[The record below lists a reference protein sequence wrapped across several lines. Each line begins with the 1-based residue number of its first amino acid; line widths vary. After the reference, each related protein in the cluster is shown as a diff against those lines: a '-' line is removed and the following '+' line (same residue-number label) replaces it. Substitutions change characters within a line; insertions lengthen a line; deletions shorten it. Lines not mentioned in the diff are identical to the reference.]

1 MGYPQPR
8 IPSPNSLRLASHAIL
23 AGAATI
29 LLLLSAQAGGT
40 SQPRTHTSRI
50 PHRRV
55 HHRAFLP
62 PTRLYYHRSSAARI
76 LAVPALPPPRPIKPR
91 IPTAAVLYQRSLK
104 ADDLYTYRGRQ
115 VTTYWR
121 TGHAVSTIVSHRAPH
136 LTRIDYVA
144 PDSQR
149 GRSWVSDETQEW
161 LFNPQQRVLL
171 HTTLAP
177 GAEAVADAATDYSLL
192 KSNYL
197 LSVLPQT
204 LVIADRKA
212 FVLTITRYSNRMP
225 ARKFWIDASTGL
237 VLKQDNYRED
247 GKLAVTATFADINF
261 RVPLPRSLFSL
272 SALAARPG
280 VHRQEQKPT
289 IETVL
294 PLSHLE
300 RQLGGVA
307 IAPHNLAGYRLLSA
321 TYGHNGK
328 RPLLH
333 LRYSDGLN
341 LVSVFELLRS
351 QTRHPTRV
359 PAVMHPI
366 MIGHQ
371 LGHIR
376 RRTSPLVLNWDRR
389 TLNITLLGEIDEAT
403 LLRLANALDADP
415 R

>member
-8 IPSPNSLRLASHAIL
+8 SLSPNSVRFVFHGIL
-23 AGAATI
+23 GGAAAM
-29 LLLLSAQAGGT
+29 LLLLPAQTGATGEHRPAP
-40 SQPRTHTSRI
+40 SHSS
-50 PHRRV
+50 HRRS
-55 HHRAFLP
+55 HHRVSSSSNC
-62 PTRLYYHRSSAARI
+62 LYYHRSVATHVMVVRP
-76 LAVPALPPPRPIKPR
+76 PAPPHPAKPR

-121 TGHAVSTIVSHRAPH
+121 TGHTVSTIVSHRAPH
-136 LTRIDYVA
+136 LTRIDYIA

-161 LFNPQQRVLL
+161 LYNPQQHALV

-177 GAEAVADAATDYSLL
+177 GAEAVADASTDYSLL

-204 LVIADRKA
+204 LMIADRKT
-212 FVLTITRYSNRMP
+212 FVLTITRYSNKMP
-225 ARKFWIDASTGL
+225 ARKFWIDAATGL
-237 VLKQDNYRED
+237 VLKQENYRED

-280 VHRQEQKPT
+280 VHQREQKPT
-289 IETVL
+289 SEAVL

-300 RQLGGVA
+300 RQLGGA
-307 IAPHNLAGYRLLSA
+307 ALAPHNLAGYRLLSA
-321 TYGHNGK
+321 TFGHNGK

-351 QTRHPTRV
+351 QTRRPTRV

-366 MIGHQ
+366 MIGHH

-376 RRTSPLVLNWDRR
+376 RRTSPIVINWDRKS
-389 TLNITLLGEIDEAT
+389 LNITLLGEIEELR
-403 LLRLANALDADP
+403 LLRLANALDAQT